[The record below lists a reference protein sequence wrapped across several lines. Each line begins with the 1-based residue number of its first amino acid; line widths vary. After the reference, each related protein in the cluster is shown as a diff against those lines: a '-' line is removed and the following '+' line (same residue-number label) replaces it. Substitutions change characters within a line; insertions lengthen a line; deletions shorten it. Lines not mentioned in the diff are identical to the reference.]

1 MFNTLTP
8 WHDAE
13 NMLLLCFVAHT
24 SARSIPSKGY
34 SLPSDSWV
42 TIINI
47 SREGGFVAGRSRI
60 RGWYCRTD
68 SWDLSAGI
76 TASQTIH
83 HGQKVISF
91 AAGTGWLIPR
101 LCKLS
106 HDFSKL
112 SAGLLVLQDKI
123 KKPSIPLLKQLK
135 CAQMRNSNYI
145 KMMEK
150 IYLCC
155 LNLYDSVWQ
164 LIRSQ

>member
-1 MFNTLTP
+1 MFNTLTS

-13 NMLLLCFVAHT
+13 NMLLLCIVAHT
-24 SARSIPSKGY
+24 SARHIPSKGY

-47 SREGGFVAGRSRI
+47 STEGGFVAHR
-60 RGWYCRTD
+60 WYCRTD

-76 TASQTIH
+76 TVSQTIH

-91 AAGTGWLIPR
+91 AAGTGWLIPT
-101 LCKLS
+101 LCKFS

-112 SAGLLVLQDKI
+112 STGLLVLQDKI
-123 KKPSIPLLKQLK
+123 KNPSIPLLKQVK
-135 CAQMRNSNYI
+135 CAQMRNSNYVT
-145 KMMEK
+145 MMEK
-150 IYLCC
+150 HYLCC

>member
-1 MFNTLTP
+1 MFDTLTS

-13 NMLLLCFVAHT
+13 NMLLLCIVAHT
-24 SARSIPSKGY
+24 SARQIPSKGY

-47 SREGGFVAGRSRI
+47 SREGGFVARRCRI
-60 RGWYCRTD
+60 PGWYD

-76 TASQTIH
+76 TTSQTIH

-112 SAGLLVLQDKI
+112 SAGLSVLQDKI
-123 KKPSIPLLKQLK
+123 KKPSIPLLKQVK
-135 CAQMRNSNYI
+135 CAQMHNSNYVR
-145 KMMEK
+145 MMEK
-150 IYLCC
+150 LYLCC